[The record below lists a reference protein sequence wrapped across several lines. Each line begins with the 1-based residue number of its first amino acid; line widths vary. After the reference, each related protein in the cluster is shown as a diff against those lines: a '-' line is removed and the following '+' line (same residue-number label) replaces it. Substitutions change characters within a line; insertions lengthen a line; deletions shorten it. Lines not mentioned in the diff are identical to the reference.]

1 MCNNINTMYIS
12 SVKMHNFRSF
22 IGDHEIEFCPGI
34 NYFVGDN
41 NCGKTTIFRAVEFLC
56 GGGERDSVI
65 TKMYVDKNDEYVSVE
80 IKLSGNDISTILGS
94 SSNLKKYK
102 NYVINDGGQE
112 TLIIRR
118 SSLEEVASKLGG
130 SRTTSIKNVLVYN
143 AKNDQ
148 FENPTGIDKTIS
160 ALFDTQFVWADMDP
174 TGVADFSKT
183 KVCGRI
189 LSTILSNSLPGSWV
203 EFEKMHHKV
212 FEEVKKKLEPVE
224 DAIGKKM
231 FEQYGPADIKFNF
244 TLPEIANFLKN
255 GSIAMSDGN
264 GCVTD
269 SSEKGTGMQ
278 RALALALIQVYA
290 DMQNVSNVKR
300 PIFFFLDEPETFLH
314 PKAQDKLLSSIKNLA
329 KNAQIFITTH
339 SPYLL
344 KCYKKDV
351 DRLYIFSKAA
361 NDIRYRRDDS
371 IGLFETISPTTPEI
385 NYLAF
390 GVVSPEFHD
399 ELYGFIQARAIVL
412 DGENGREKQFDDFL
426 CRMGA
431 AKDKKW
437 IRLSCGEQQSP
448 CDVTLQTYIRNF
460 IHHPENTCNAE
471 YSEDE
476 LRESIG
482 DMIEWLNKLKADG
495 RCTDNEIEAG

>member
-1 MCNNINTMYIS
+1 MYIS
-12 SVKMHNFRSF
+12 CIRMHNFRSF
-22 IGDHEIEFCPGI
+22 AGDHEIEFCPGI

-65 TKMYVDKNDEYVSVE
+65 TKMYIDNDDEYVSVE
-80 IKLSGNDISTILGS
+80 IELSGNDISKILES

-102 NYVINDGGQE
+102 NYIINKNNQE
-112 TLIIRR
+112 VLIIKR
-118 SSLEEVASKLGG
+118 SSREEELVQPGAGK
-130 SRTTSIKNVLVYN
+130 TTSIKNVLVYN
-143 AKNDQ
+143 AKNNQ

-189 LSTILSNSLPGSWV
+189 LSTILSNSLPDSWT

-224 DAIGKKM
+224 EAIGRRM
-231 FEQYGPADIKFNF
+231 LEQYGPADVKFNF

-255 GSIAMSDGN
+255 GSIAMSDSN

-278 RALALALIQVYA
+278 RVLALALIQVYA

-314 PKAQDKLLSSIKNLA
+314 PKAQDKLLLSIKNLA
-329 KNAQIFITTH
+329 KNAQVFITTH

-344 KCYKKDV
+344 KCYKKDA

-361 NDIRYRRDDS
+361 DDIRYRRDDS

-390 GVVSPEFHD
+390 DVVSPEFHD

-412 DGENGREKQFDDFL
+412 DGENGREKQFDNFL

-431 AKDKKW
+431 TKDKKW
-437 IRLSCGEQQSP
+437 IRLSCGEQQLP
-448 CDVTLQTYIRNF
+448 CDVTLQTYIRNL
-460 IHHPENTCNAE
+460 IHHPENTYNAE

-476 LRESIG
+476 LRQSIS
-482 DMIEWLNKLKADG
+482 DMIEWLGKLNRPDG
-495 RCTDNEIEAG
+495 GHAESENE